1 MPPLTRPLHFLLTLC
16 NTIQQQASL
25 TPSHATTFQ
34 NEIMKHGREA
44 PADCPKNTQW
54 YQCYN
59 GFAGC
64 CSIDVCT
71 KGSCPDNRQDSD
83 DSSSSSSAA
92 KSTRTTRATSSTTS
106 TSTTSTSSTMSSN
119 DSTSFPAFATTTSDE
134 TTSTA
139 ASSSSSSLSTSK
151 PTSSSPSIMS
161 DRVATRTVPN
171 DSTVTVTRHT
181 TITQELP
188 TTTTDPTASSTTDTT
203 QQSITSSAFETPSP
217 TAPSVTAPPKQSS
230 GGINTGVVVGIAV
243 GGAFAVAL
251 IAVLI
256 WLWRSRRR
264 NRGVKEIERE
274 AGNESMF
281 VDKTR
286 LHESIFGGRPSRRR
300 ESATLPRHP
309 TPHQAS
315 EQGYGYDP
323 FAPFGGKVHQM
334 QRAQDH
340 SAHCSTDSKLSPRP
354 NRSTGGDVASADPQ
368 HIRDGWPRCAGHRAA
383 RHGRD
388 RWSCCRRRRQPEA
401 RDPVREGG

>member
-1 MPPLTRPLHFLLTLC
+1 
-16 NTIQQQASL
+16 
-25 TPSHATTFQ
+25 
-34 NEIMKHGREA
+34 MKHGREA
-44 PADCPKNTQW
+44 PSDCPKNTQW
-54 YQCYN
+54 YHCYN
-59 GFAGC
+59 GFVGC
-64 CSIDVCT
+64 CSVDVCT
-71 KGSCPDNRQDSD
+71 KGSCPDKRQDSGD
-83 DSSSSSSAA
+83 FSSSSSAA
-92 KSTRTTRATSSTTS
+92 NPTTTTRTSSGTTS
-106 TSTTSTSSTMSSN
+106 TSTNSTSSIMSSD
-119 DSTSFPAFATTTSDE
+119 DSSSLPAFATTTVDKA
-134 TTSTA
+134 TSTA
-139 ASSSSSSLSTSK
+139 ASSSPSSSSSTSASK
-151 PTSSSPSIMS
+151 PTSSSPSVMS

-188 TTTTDPTASSTTDTT
+188 TTTADPTASSTTDTT
-203 QQSITSSAFETPSP
+203 QQSITSSSFEIPSP
-217 TAPSVTAPPKQSS
+217 TAPSVTTTTPPKQSS

-264 NRGVKEIERE
+264 NRGLKEMEIE

-323 FAPFGGKVHQM
+323 FAPFGGKVHQI

-340 SAHCSTDSKLSPRP
+340 SADCLTDSKLSPRP
-354 NRSTGGDVASADPQ
+354 NRSTGRDVASADPQ
-368 HIRDGWPRCAGHRAA
+368 HVRDGWPRCAGHRAA

-388 RWSCCRRRRQPEA
+388 HWSCRRRRRRPEA
-401 RDPVREGG
+401 RDLVREGA